1 MWGDGSREEEQGAGR
16 KQSGAGVSEK
26 PSPQKAG
33 CWKLPGLGTTH
44 CPPWKEQKGKGRA
57 FVGSQGSGCLLPHLL
72 DALPQP
78 AFYRCL
84 ASPIV
89 TAPQEG
95 SSQEALN
102 NFNFQKVGKKEQR
115 GRAREEGRRK
125 RFKTICGQE
134 QNRQGRQS
142 GLTGGRQNFPFK
154 GRKKRRGWERA
165 FKSLVNL

>member
-1 MWGDGSREEEQGAGR
+1 MQGESSLELGFLRSHLHKGR
-16 KQSGAGVSEK
+16 ML
-26 PSPQKAG
+26 
-33 CWKLPGLGTTH
+33 WKLPGLGTTY

-57 FVGSQGSGCLLPHLL
+57 FVGSQGSRCLLPHLL
-72 DALPQP
+72 EALLQP

-125 RFKTICGQE
+125 RFKTICA
-134 QNRQGRQS
+134 RS
-142 GLTGGRQNFPFK
+142 KGGRA
-154 GRKKRRGWERA
+154 G
-165 FKSLVNL
+165 

>member
-1 MWGDGSREEEQGAGR
+1 M
-16 KQSGAGVSEK
+16 
-26 PSPQKAG
+26 
-33 CWKLPGLGTTH
+33 
-44 CPPWKEQKGKGRA
+44 
-57 FVGSQGSGCLLPHLL
+57 GSQGSRCLLPHLL
-72 DALPQP
+72 EALLQP

-115 GRAREEGRRK
+115 GRAREEGRGK
-125 RFKTICGQE
+125 GL
-134 QNRQGRQS
+134 RQS
-142 GLTGGRQNFPFK
+142 VPEAKGAGQAEWVDGREGGRENFPFK
-154 GRKKRRGWERA
+154 GKKKRRGWERV